1 MDCINIFGLVLLLIV
16 MVQCHPQFDNGNPWL
31 RPQPPIQPPIAPNAE
46 SSTPTTTAQPTTQSP
61 RYFACFHSCPA
72 TSEYNPICG
81 SDNVNYYNENK
92 FKCAL
97 ACGLGEYTDCVPLGI
112 PF

>member
-1 MDCINIFGLVLLLIV
+1 MA
-16 MVQCHPQFDNGNPWL
+16 QCYPQFDSENPWL
-31 RPQPPIQPPIAPNAE
+31 RPRQPTEPTISPNAGG
-46 SSTPTTTAQPTTQSP
+46 STPANAAPPTTQSP

-92 FKCAL
+92 FNCAL
-97 ACGLGEYTDCVPLGI
+97 NCGLSEYIGCVPPQI